1 MTTDLAVDLAAEDA
15 MIGPPPGVRPRVHIY
30 WFSSAHTVPFSPAER
45 GPPRE
50 DLPLPTEPPFTAFVG
65 NLAFDLNETD
75 LEEFFAG
82 LKVRFLPVFNGAHDL
97 APYAHTR
104 VTRPSPSRSS
114 RIATTDQKDSDT
126 SSSRSWTV

>member
-1 MTTDLAVDLAAEDA
+1 MRTDLAGDSAAEDA
-15 MIGPPPGVRPRVHIY
+15 TIGPPPGVRPSTHIY
-30 WFSSAHTVPFSPAER
+30 WFSSTHTTLFFSAER

-82 LKVRFLPVFNGAHDL
+82 LKVRFLHRYPVL
-97 APYAHTR
+97 
-104 VTRPSPSRSS
+104 S
-114 RIATTDQKDSDT
+114 
-126 SSSRSWTV
+126 